1 MKVIINIDDDN
12 FNFLNQLTEQDNTT
26 IDNIINELIKFNIT
40 DVNKAY
46 QQADKQAIN
55 DFAKIAGKY
64 FHEDIVSL
72 YDVIGTSEE
81 MSTDKQMLNV
91 YKKLYQDVFLRDGV
105 LLELF
110 KEYEKDGRNWP
121 PFKFIYLILYLIV

>member
-12 FNFLNQLTEQDNTT
+12 FNFLNQLAEQDNTT

-46 QQADKQAIN
+46 QQTDKQAIN

-64 FHEDIVSL
+64 FHEDIASL

-91 YKKLYQDVFLRDGV
+91 YKKLYQNIFLRDGV

-110 KEYEKDGRNWP
+110 KEYEKDGRN
-121 PFKFIYLILYLIV
+121 

>member
-46 QQADKQAIN
+46 QQAD
-55 DFAKIAGKY
+55 
-64 FHEDIVSL
+64 
-72 YDVIGTSEE
+72 
-81 MSTDKQMLNV
+81 
-91 YKKLYQDVFLRDGV
+91 
-105 LLELF
+105 
-110 KEYEKDGRNWP
+110 
-121 PFKFIYLILYLIV
+121 

>member
-26 IDNIINELIKFNIT
+26 IDNIINELIRFNIT
-40 DVNKAY
+40 DVNKTY

-64 FHEDIVSL
+64 FHEDIASL
-72 YDVIGTSEE
+72 YDVINTTEE
-81 MSTDKQMLNV
+81 MDTDRRMLNV
-91 YKKLYQDVFLRDGV
+91 YKKLYQDVFCVMVCCLNYLKNMKKTVAIDR
-105 LLELF
+105 LLNLF
-110 KEYEKDGRNWP
+110 
-121 PFKFIYLILYLIV
+121 I

>member
-26 IDNIINELIKFNIT
+26 IDNIINELIRFNIT
-40 DVNKAY
+40 DVNKTY

-64 FHEDIVSL
+64 FHEDIASL
-72 YDVIGTSEE
+72 YDVINTTEE
-81 MSTDKQMLNV
+81 NGHRQKNV
-91 YKKLYQDVFLRDGV
+91 ECIQKVVPRRIFA
-105 LLELF
+105 
-110 KEYEKDGRNWP
+110 
-121 PFKFIYLILYLIV
+121 

>member
-12 FNFLNQLTEQDNTT
+12 FIFLNQLTEQDNTT
-26 IDNIINELIKFNIT
+26 IDNIINELIRFNIT

-64 FHEDIVSL
+64 FHEDIASL

-91 YKKLYQDVFLRDGV
+91 YKKFYQDIFLRDGV

-110 KEYEKDGRNWP
+110 KEYEKDGRN
-121 PFKFIYLILYLIV
+121 